1 MGSGSVAA
9 AARSWGMTRE
19 HPGSGSEEVSVGALF
34 AERLRQQ
41 VVELREQES
50 RVRLGADSGVHKMR
64 IAVRRL
70 RSALA
75 TYRTVLEPTA
85 TLETREELRW
95 LGAELSPARD
105 AQVQLERL
113 DLLVKTEPVELVMGP
128 VAKRIHTELTGRRLA
143 GQERALSALDS
154 SRYAELLDALDA
166 LVAAP
171 PFDDAADRPART
183 ELPRLLARDLRRVR
197 RRAETVH
204 RTSDP
209 THRDAALH
217 ETRKVSLLVAGRAAA
232 VLGRAINGH
241 VRSAAAVAGDPD
253 GRAGARDTLRRR
265 YDAQSAAE
273 LLAAAGLRVE
283 ETHGVR
289 VLADLLP
296 AAVVEEDPKAVLELE
311 LALSARPPFRDIAAQ
326 LHLFARR
333 P

>member
-1 MGSGSVAA
+1 
-9 AARSWGMTRE
+9 MTHE
-19 HPGSGSEEVSVGALF
+19 HPGSEQVSVGALF

-50 RVRLGADSGVHKMR
+50 RVRRGADSGVHKMR

-85 TLETREELRW
+85 TVETREELRW

-128 VAKRIHTELTGRRLA
+128 VAKRIQTELTGRRLA

-171 PFDDAADRPART
+171 PFDDAAGRPART

-204 RTSDP
+204 RSSDP

-217 ETRKVSLLVAGRAAA
+217 ETRKASKRLRYAAESAVPAFGGRAKELALRA
-232 VLGRAINGH
+232 ERVQEVLGEH
-241 VRSAAAVAGDPD
+241 QDTVVA
-253 GRAGARDTLRRR
+253 RQTLRELG
-265 YDAQSAAE
+265 AQAYLHDENGFTFGRLHALEQARAAE
-273 LLAAAGLRVE
+273 LMARYPAELDR
-283 ETHGVR
+283 
-289 VLADLLP
+289 LP
-296 AAVVEEDPKAVLELE
+296 T
-311 LALSARPPFRDIAAQ
+311 
-326 LHLFARR
+326 RR
-333 P
+333 LDRWLDD